1 MKCIGVDVSK
11 QVLVTYDGK
20 QERVFPNRK
29 GLPELAEFLDH
40 GREVRIV
47 FETTSTYSRKLE
59 AFCQERGLPTVKL
72 NPGLI
77 PNLRELSSKRSKTD
91 QRDAEL
97 LYRYGVERGEPK
109 AKELQTPDHLTQ
121 AISVQLAIYQVTQKA
136 RVAYQGLLEALSQD
150 PFTPKELL
158 AELAETITSLR
169 EKERACIARAQKLI
183 AEEEKAAASFQVL
196 LSLPGVGPITALTLL
211 TLFRRYPHTNRRQI
225 VALAGLDPIEHRSGS
240 SMHKKPRI
248 SKRERGDRELRKRLY
263 EATLPAA
270 RFNPAVKMIYR
281 RLKERGKPEKV
292 ARIAAAR
299 KLLLIAHA
307 IYKSDESYRAPEGVG
322 T

>member
-1 MKCIGVDVSK
+1 MQCIGVDVGK
-11 QVLVTYDGK
+11 QALVTYDGE

-40 GREVRIV
+40 GREVLVV
-47 FETTSTYSRKLE
+47 FEATSTYSRRLE
-59 AFCQERGLPTVKL
+59 AFCQERGIPAVKL
-72 NPGLI
+72 NPRLI
-77 PNLRELSSKRSKTD
+77 PNLREVSNKRSKTD
-91 QRDAEL
+91 QTDAEL
-97 LYRYGVERGEPK
+97 LYRYGVERGESE
-109 AKELQTPDHLTQ
+109 AQELGAVDHLTR
-121 AISVQLAIYQVTQKA
+121 AISVQLAIYRVTQKA

-158 AELAETITSLR
+158 AELSETITALKDR
-169 EKERACIARAQKLI
+169 ERECIARAQKPI
-183 AEEEKAAASFQVL
+183 EGEEAAAGSFQVL

-211 TLFRRYPHTNRRQI
+211 TLFRRYPNTNRRQI
-225 VALAGLDPIEHRSGS
+225 VALAGIDPIEHRSGS
-240 SMHKKPRI
+240 SVHKRPRI
-248 SKRERGDRELRKRLY
+248 SKRGSGEVRKRLY
-263 EATLPAA
+263 EATLSAA
-270 RFNPAVKMIYR
+270 RFNPAVERIYR

-307 IYKSDESYRAPEGVG
+307 IYKSGQFYRAPEGVA

>member
-11 QVLVTYDGK
+11 QLLVTYDGVK
-20 QERVFPNRK
+20 ERLFPNRK
-29 GLPELAEFLDH
+29 GLPELAAFLNH
-40 GREVRIV
+40 GREVLIV
-47 FETTSTYSRKLE
+47 FEATSTYSRKLE
-59 AFCQERGLPTVKL
+59 ALCQERGIPTVKL

-91 QRDAEL
+91 QTDAEL
-97 LYRYGVERGEPK
+97 LYCYGVERGESE
-109 AKELQTPDHLTQ
+109 AKRLRAVDRLTQ
-121 AISVQLAIYQVTQKA
+121 AISAQLAIYRVTQKA

-150 PFTPKELL
+150 PSTPKELL
-158 AELAETITSLR
+158 HELTDTITSLK
-169 EKERACIARAQKLI
+169 EKEQVCIARAQELI

-211 TLFRRYPHTNRRQI
+211 TLFRRYPDTNRRQI
-225 VALAGLDPIEHRSGS
+225 VALAGLDPIEHRSGNS
-240 SMHKKPRI
+240 VHKKPRI
-248 SKRERGDRELRKRLY
+248 SKRGSSEIRRRLY

-281 RLKERGKPEKV
+281 RLKGRGKPEKV

-307 IYKSDESYRAPEGVG
+307 IYKSGESYRVPEEVAA
-322 T
+322 

>member
-11 QVLVTYDGK
+11 QLLVTYDGVK
-20 QERVFPNRK
+20 ERLFPNRK

-72 NPGLI
+72 DPGLI
-77 PNLRELSSKRSKTD
+77 PNLRELSRKRSKTD
-91 QRDAEL
+91 QTDAEL
-97 LYRYGVERGEPK
+97 LYRYGTERGEAE
-109 AKELQTPDHLTQ
+109 AKGLPAVDHLTQ
-121 AISVQLAIYQVTQKA
+121 AISIQLAIYRVTQKA

-158 AELAETITSLR
+158 AELTDMITSL
-169 EKERACIARAQKLI
+169 KEREQVCIAQAQELI
-183 AEEEKAAASFQVL
+183 EEEEGAAGSLQVL
-196 LSLPGVGPITALTLL
+196 LSIPGVGPITAITLL
-211 TLFRRYPHTNRRQI
+211 TLFRRYPHTNRREI
-225 VALAGLDPIEHRSGS
+225 VALAGLDPLEHRSGS
-240 SMHKKPRI
+240 AVHRKPRI
-248 SKRERGDRELRKRLY
+248 SKRGDGEVRKRLY

-270 RFNPAVKMIYR
+270 RFNLAVKEIYR
-281 RLKERGKPEKV
+281 RLKEWGKPEKV

-307 IYKSDESYRAPEGVG
+307 LYKSGELYRVPKEAA